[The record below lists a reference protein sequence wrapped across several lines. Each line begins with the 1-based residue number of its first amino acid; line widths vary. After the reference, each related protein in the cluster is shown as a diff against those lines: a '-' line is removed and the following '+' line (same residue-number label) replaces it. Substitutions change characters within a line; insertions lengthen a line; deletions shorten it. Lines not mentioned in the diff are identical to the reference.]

1 MGEGSNMSVK
11 RSKAVFLSHSDAD
24 KLIAEKVIDFLNMA
38 MGLSVHRTSRVH
50 PGGYLSGAGVDK

>member
-1 MGEGSNMSVK
+1 MSVK

-24 KLIAEKVIDFLNMA
+24 KLIAEKVINFLNMA